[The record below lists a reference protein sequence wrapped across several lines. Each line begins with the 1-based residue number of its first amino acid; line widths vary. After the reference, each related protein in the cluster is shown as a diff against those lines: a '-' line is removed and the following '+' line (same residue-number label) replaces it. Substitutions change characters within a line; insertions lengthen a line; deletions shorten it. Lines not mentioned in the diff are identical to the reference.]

1 AEHQSPGVQPGP
13 TAVERPRGD
22 PGGALLAEGFLR
34 ELSGRRA
41 SQGTGPVRAARRD
54 GYRRARGRRGPRL
67 ERADRGGGRRRPQ
80 GGGRGG
86 APVRG
91 ALAGRRRGGG
101 GGVPAL
107 DQDVRRKGRRLP
119 AGVPHRGLRLLR
131 LRVRLGP
138 GARLRRH
145 LLRPPGPYGHSHQG
159 GLRGFLSDGRHHGAR
174 RVHPGRLRARLDHRR
189 GPDFL

>member
-1 AEHQSPGVQPGP
+1 AERQSPGVQPGP
-13 TAVERPRGD
+13 APRERPRDD
-22 PGGALLAEGFLR
+22 PGGALLAENLLR
-34 ELSGRRA
+34 ELSGRWSPEGAGR
-41 SQGTGPVRAARRD
+41 VRAARRD
-54 GYRRARGRRGPRL
+54 GHRRTRGRRGPGL
-67 ERADRGGGRRRPQ
+67 ERADRGGGRGRPQ

-107 DQDVRRKGRRLP
+107 DQNVRRQGRRLP
-119 AGVPHRGLRLLR
+119 AGLPHHGLRLRR
-131 LRVRLGP
+131 LRVRLGSR
-138 GARLRRH
+138 ARLHRH
-145 LLRPPGPYGHSHQG
+145 LLCPPGPDGHSHQR
-159 GLRGFLSDGRHHGAR
+159 GLRGLFPDGRHRGAR